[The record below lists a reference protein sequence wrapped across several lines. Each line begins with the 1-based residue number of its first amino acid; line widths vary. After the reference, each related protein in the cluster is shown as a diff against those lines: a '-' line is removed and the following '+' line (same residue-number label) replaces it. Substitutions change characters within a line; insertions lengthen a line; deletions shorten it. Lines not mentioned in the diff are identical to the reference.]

1 MNPLD
6 LTVAQIAPAFPGA
19 LLANIGQHLP
29 TVLHALEEAQLTTPR
44 LVAFALATIAAE
56 TAGFMPISERVSRF
70 NTHRKS
76 FDLYDSRKNLGNR
89 QPGDG
94 AKYRGRGFV
103 QLTGKDNY
111 TRYGERIGVD
121 LVANPERACESGIA
135 AQLLA
140 LFVADRAEAIETAL
154 SASDFAKA
162 RRLVNGG
169 SHGLERFTNAYKTI
183 FGVLQSTTPP

>member
-19 LLANIGQHLP
+19 LLANIGQFLP
-29 TVLHALEEAQLTTPR
+29 PVLHALQEAQLTTPR
-44 LVAFALATIAAE
+44 MVAFALATIAAE
-56 TAGFMPISERVSRF
+56 TAGFVPISERVSRF
-70 NTHRKS
+70 NTSQKP
-76 FDLYDSRKNLGNR
+76 FDLYDGRKDLGNR

-103 QLTGKDNY
+103 QLTGGANY
-111 TRYGERIGVD
+111 AKYGERIGVD
-121 LVANPERACESGIA
+121 LADRPEKACESAIA

-140 LFVADRAEAIETAL
+140 LFIADRATAIDAAL
-154 SASDFAKA
+154 SASDFTKA

-169 SHGLERFTNAYKTI
+169 HHGLERFTNAYKAI
-183 FGVLQSTTPP
+183 LGALR